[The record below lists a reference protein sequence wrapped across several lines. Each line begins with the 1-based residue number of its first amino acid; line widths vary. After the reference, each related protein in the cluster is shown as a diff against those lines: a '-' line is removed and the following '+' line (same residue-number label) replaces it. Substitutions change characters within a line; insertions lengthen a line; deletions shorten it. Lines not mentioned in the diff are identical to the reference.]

1 MNRLPTTALL
11 LGALLLPVACGAAT
25 DVLVGWVHSD
35 LGLDQ
40 EGDGF
45 ILGVAGTW
53 LLGDGPFDIAAGGEY
68 LRKRGVQPMLVASPE
83 QGLVRSDAEVTLSCL
98 QPTLAVGWNLPLGAL
113 RLRPYAGCAVSI
125 KLDESWDRVA
135 GPTGRDYGYEDVDVV
150 VDLGL
155 QLHYRD
161 KVFLDARFSQGLLG
175 QVVERDGDG
184 FTKELDP
191 LTGATLP
198 EDGDTVSWYQVG
210 VGVSF

>member
-1 MNRLPTTALL
+1 MNRLLTTALL
-11 LGALLLPVACGAAT
+11 LGALLLPAACGAAT

-45 ILGVAGTW
+45 TLGVAGTW
-53 LLGDGPFDIAAGGEY
+53 PLGDGPFDIGASGEY

-98 QPTLAVGWNLPLGAL
+98 QSTLTAGWNLPLGAL
-113 RLRPYAGCAVSI
+113 RLRPYAGGAVSI

-135 GPTGRDYGYEDVDVV
+135 GPTGRDYGYEDVDLIVE
-150 VDLGL
+150 LGL
-155 QLHYRD
+155 QLHYRE
-161 KVFLDARFSQGLLG
+161 KVFLDARLSQGLLS